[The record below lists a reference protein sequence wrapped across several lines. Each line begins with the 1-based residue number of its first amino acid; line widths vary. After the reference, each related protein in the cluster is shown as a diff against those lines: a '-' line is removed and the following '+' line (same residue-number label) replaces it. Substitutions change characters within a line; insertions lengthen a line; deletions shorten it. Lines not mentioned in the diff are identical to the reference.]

1 MLPIRI
7 WDESRLAINAYEMN
21 KNGNWLVTHF
31 EGSPDLWNTK
41 PPFLIWMQVIFIKMI
56 GIGELAIRLPS
67 AIAAFLTCISLLI
80 ISVKYL
86 KNFTFGFISALVLVT
101 SHGYMDCHAARFG
114 DYDAMLTFLTTISGL
129 FFLCFL
135 EKKQNKYLY
144 LFFICLA
151 LAVLTKG
158 ITPLIFLPA
167 FLFYTVW
174 QRQFMTI
181 IKNKHL
187 YFGLLLFLF
196 ITLTYYLL
204 RELNSPGYLKAVQ
217 ENELGG
223 RYLNAIESHEGGF
236 LFYFYNI
243 INFQLAEWYLLIPC
257 GLAMGLVSKN
267 DRIKKLTVFSTLMV
281 LVFFIVISTAKTKLQ
296 WYDVPMYPFISIIIA
311 AIIYVLFNTL
321 KNLTVVNNIIRVN
334 LLPFVFL
341 FLLFITPYQKIIH
354 STQIDPEYPWD
365 KDFYELGRFLK
376 DALKE
381 TNRVNNFYLLR
392 ENHGYRPH
400 VDFYLKIF
408 RDRGVNFNLKDFTT
422 LAIGDSVIT
431 VDSNIKDYLTNHYS
445 FETLGHYNNV
455 VKYKI
460 TGLKKP

>member
-1 MLPIRI
+1 
-7 WDESRLAINAYEMN
+7 
-21 KNGNWLVTHF
+21 
-31 EGSPDLWNTK
+31 
-41 PPFLIWMQVIFIKMI
+41 
-56 GIGELAIRLPS
+56 
-67 AIAAFLTCISLLI
+67 
-80 ISVKYL
+80 
-86 KNFTFGFISALVLVT
+86 
-101 SHGYMDCHAARFG
+101 
-114 DYDAMLTFLTTISGL
+114 
-129 FFLCFL
+129 
-135 EKKQNKYLY
+135 
-144 LFFICLA
+144 
-151 LAVLTKG
+151 
-158 ITPLIFLPA
+158 
-167 FLFYTVW
+167 
-174 QRQFMTI
+174 
-181 IKNKHL
+181 
-187 YFGLLLFLF
+187 
-196 ITLTYYLL
+196 
-204 RELNSPGYLKAVQ
+204 
-217 ENELGG
+217 
-223 RYLNAIESHEGGF
+223 
-236 LFYFYNI
+236 
-243 INFQLAEWYLLIPC
+243 
-257 GLAMGLVSKN
+257 MGLVSKN

-460 TGLKKP
+460 TSLKKP